1 VIFGIGV
8 EAGFCALRGDV
19 SAYIAVTS
27 GGMAEQR
34 MIDLLSVN
42 TPFDSVR
49 HTGTTG
55 TATTVLTEAEF
66 TFVIID
72 RGERHRMSLID
83 LDA

>member
-1 VIFGIGV
+1 
-8 EAGFCALRGDV
+8 
-19 SAYIAVTS
+19 
-27 GGMAEQR
+27 